1 MNRPNETSAS
11 IQTAGTAGA
20 DAAAQSMQRRLAW
33 RSTLQALGMLP
44 VLIILGVVFELMSGR
59 FMSFQNLSI
68 VMQQASINTVL
79 AAGMTFV
86 ILTGG
91 IDLSVGSIL
100 AASAMVAILGS
111 LIPEWGMLGIPAALP
126 VGLGLGLVNG
136 VLIAFAG
143 LPPFIVTLGS
153 LTAVRGL
160 ARLLGGDTTQFNP
173 QLPFDFIGNGTLFGL
188 PWLVWIAF
196 AVVLISWF
204 ILRRT
209 VLGVHIYAVGG
220 NPDAARLSGIKVWA
234 VLLFVYAFSGLA
246 SGLGGVMSAA
256 RLYAA
261 NGLQLGQSYELD
273 AIAAVILG
281 GTSFVGGIGS
291 IWGTLIGALIIA
303 ILSNGLILVGVSDI
317 WQFIIKGLVI
327 IGAVALDRYR
337 LKGSA
342 RT

>member
-1 MNRPNETSAS
+1 MTPPNETSAS
-11 IQTAGTAGA
+11 VQPAAIGP
-20 DAAAQSMQRRLAW
+20 DAASQSMQRRLAW

-68 VMQQASINTVL
+68 VAQQASINTVL

-100 AASAMVAILGS
+100 AAAAMVAILGS
-111 LIPEWGMLGIPAALP
+111 LIPEWGMLGIPAALL

-136 VLIAFAG
+136 ALIAFAK

-173 QLPFDFIGNGTLFGL
+173 QLPFDFIGNGLLFGL
-188 PWLVWIAF
+188 PWLVWIAL

-303 ILSNGLILVGVSDI
+303 ILTNGLILVGVSDI

>member
-1 MNRPNETSAS
+1 
-11 IQTAGTAGA
+11 
-20 DAAAQSMQRRLAW
+20 MQRRLAW

-100 AASAMVAILGS
+100 AAAAMVAILGS
-111 LIPEWGMLGIPAALP
+111 LIPEWGMLGIPAALL

-136 VLIAFAG
+136 ALIAFAK

-173 QLPFDFIGNGTLFGL
+173 QLPFEFIGNGLLFGL
-188 PWLVWIAF
+188 PWLVWIAL

-220 NPDAARLSGIKVWA
+220 NPDAARLSGIKVWG

-303 ILSNGLILVGVSDI
+303 ILTNGLILVGVSDI